1 MSQRTH
7 WTFQGLRLSSLYLLS
22 LVTFVFLLT
31 GTCPAQE
38 KDIVERGQF
47 HYQRYCAVCHG
58 ETGKGDGP
66 VREQLSIPPAD
77 LTRLR
82 HKNQGAFPF
91 WRLYRTI
98 DGREAVN
105 GHGSREMPIWGNEMR
120 IAEQELLPKFQK
132 DLIAGRIWQL
142 IVYLESLQ
150 TQ

>member
-1 MSQRTH
+1 MTQIKRRTH
-7 WTFQGLRLSSLYLLS
+7 RSMRTCLVS

-31 GTCPAQE
+31 GTGLAQE
-38 KDIVERGQF
+38 KDIVERGQY
-47 HYQRYCAVCHG
+47 HYQRYCEVCHG

-66 VREQLSIPPAD
+66 IREQLTVAPAD

-82 HKNQGAFPF
+82 QKNQGAFPF

-98 DGREAVN
+98 DGREAIS

-120 IAEQELLPKFQK
+120 IAEQELLPQFQE

-142 IVYLESLQ
+142 ILYVESLQ
-150 TQ
+150 TH